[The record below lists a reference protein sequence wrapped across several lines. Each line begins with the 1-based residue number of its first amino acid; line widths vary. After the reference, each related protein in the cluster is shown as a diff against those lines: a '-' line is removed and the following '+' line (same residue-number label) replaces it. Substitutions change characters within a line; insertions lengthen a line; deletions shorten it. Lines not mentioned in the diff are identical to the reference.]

1 MQDPQCISPLLD
13 GFTMGSPMSSRSG
26 IECCPAIQETTEE
39 KYIVK
44 IISVPAT
51 QRQLDAMLL
60 AGAYKDPADAMD
72 YFREMGEGIMKE
84 AELLR
89 ELSKLDG
96 FLSYD
101 GWQMVPITRK
111 RLGYYVYLLSPYRR
125 SLEKYIRQHPVTHLE
140 ALNLSLDLCSALSAC
155 RQAGSL
161 YVDLKPGN
169 IFVSEKKEYQIG
181 DLGFLSLDSLR
192 YSTIPDRCRS
202 VYTPPE
208 LFDPMNPVNLTVD
221 TYAVGMILYQLYND
235 GTLPFRDKAPEEAL
249 PSPLNADYE
258 LAEIIMKAIHP
269 DPAQRWEDPKDL
281 GQALVSYM
289 QRNVVNDV
297 PITPYTPL
305 EQTQPQEQA
314 DADAPAES
322 AEPAAGDAAGAEAA
336 VSSEEP
342 VSGEE
347 PPAPEEPEVP
357 ADEEAVPADAQPDDP
372 APSGEAPGEPAEDA
386 AEEAEEALTSPP
398 EQEQDDTAPSEQDA
412 EELLPHEMS
421 DELSRIMAKADDLI
435 SHEPPEGVVL
445 PQIPD
450 PPDPFA
456 FAREDAEDPD
466 DSDVPKEPLMEE
478 PEEPAAVPG
487 KKGGSF
493 ASQKGKRRAKKLIA
507 TLALLLTLS
516 AAGFGSYWFYQNMYL
531 QTVRA
536 IDIDGTRES
545 LTVTIDSNIK
555 DSLLRVICSDKS
567 GNAVSQSVVNGQAT
581 FTGLTPDTLYTVRL
595 EIDGFHSLVGQTS
608 DNFTTD
614 TTTTITTLTPTAG
627 ETDGSVILSFTV
639 EGTVPEEW
647 TLSYMAPGEEEQVL
661 TFTGNTVSIT
671 DLTVGKLYTFVL
683 DAGDNLSVSGETT
696 LEYMASRLIQAQN
709 VQLSSDSSDTVT
721 VHWTAPGDTVVD
733 SWQVRCYSENGYD
746 QSQTVAQAQ
755 AQFTGIDPA
764 AAYTLEITAEGMT
777 QPARASLT
785 ANPIRVSGFQTE
797 ESASQLT
804 LRWDYTGT
812 APAEGWLLMYSID
825 GSSVPNVLKCTDASA
840 AISPRVP
847 GAKYRFTLQSADG
860 STVLNNSYTYQC
872 PQAPDLD
879 EHNLTAGKISGKLL
893 PTPDKTGWRM
903 DSLEGDAYTDQF
915 APGQSISLVLHADAE
930 FYLPGYEMEILY
942 VLRDSYGNVRLDL
955 LGQEKTYWSKFWSP
969 GDSHY
974 GELTLPQVPQ
984 SPGSYTLSL
993 YFDGAFV
1000 GEFPFTVTE

>member
-1 MQDPQCISPLLD
+1 MLQDPQRISPLLD

-26 IECCPAIQETTEE
+26 VQCCPAIKDHTEE

-51 QRQLDAMLL
+51 QSQLDAMLL

-72 YFREMGEGIMKE
+72 YFHEMGEGIMKE
-84 AELLR
+84 AQLLQ

-101 GWQMVPITRK
+101 SWQMVPITRK
-111 RLGYYVYLLSPYRR
+111 RLGYYVYLLGSYRR
-125 SLEKYIRQHPVTHLE
+125 SLEKHIRQHPITHLE
-140 ALNLSLDLCSALSAC
+140 AVNLSLDLCSALSLC

-192 YSTIPDRCRS
+192 YSTIPDRYRS

-235 GTLPFRDKAPEEAL
+235 GNLPFRDKAPDEPL
-249 PSPLNADYE
+249 PTPLNADYE

-269 DPAQRWEDPKDL
+269 DPSMRWEDPKDM

-305 EQTQPQEQA
+305 EQPEQPESGDTPADDATQQEAPAVEEAPIPASEEEGQPEPPES
-314 DADAPAES
+314 ADAPAD
-322 AEPAAGDAAGAEAA
+322 EP
-336 VSSEEP
+336 
-342 VSGEE
+342 
-347 PPAPEEPEVP
+347 
-357 ADEEAVPADAQPDDP
+357 
-372 APSGEAPGEPAEDA
+372 EDA
-386 AEEAEEALTSPP
+386 AEPTADEAEDDLEEAPSAEP
-398 EQEQDDTAPSEQDA
+398 EDSQPEDDTVPGDEDA

-435 SHEPPEGVVL
+435 SHETPEGVVL

-456 FAREDAEDPD
+456 FAKEDEEPD
-466 DSDVPKEPLMEE
+466 EADVPKEPLMEE
-478 PEEPAAVPG
+478 PEEPAANAP

-555 DSLLRVICSDKS
+555 DSLLRVICSDKN

-581 FTGLTPDTLYTVRL
+581 FTGLTPDTLYTIRL
-595 EIDGFHSLVGQTS
+595 EIEGFHSLVGQTS

-614 TTTTITTLTPTAG
+614 TTTTIVTLTPTAG
-627 ETDGSVILSFTV
+627 ETDGSVILNFTA
-639 EGTVPEEW
+639 EGTLPEEW
-647 TLSYMAPGEEEQVL
+647 TLSYMAEGEEEKVV
-661 TFTGNTVSIT
+661 TFTGTSVSIT
-671 DLTVGKLYTFVL
+671 DLTVGKMYTFVL
-683 DAGDNLSVSGETT
+683 DAGDNLSVSGATK
-696 LEYMASRLIQAQN
+696 LEYMAPRLIRAQD
-709 VQLSSDSSDTVT
+709 VHLSSDSSDTINIYWRT
-721 VHWTAPGDTVVD
+721 PGDTVVD

-746 QSQTVAQAQ
+746 QQLTVTETT
-755 AQFTGIDPA
+755 AQFTGLDSSS
-764 AAYTLEITAEGMT
+764 AYTVEITASGMT
-777 QPARASLT
+777 QPARESIS
-785 ANPIRVSGFQTE
+785 ANPIRVNEFQME
-797 ESASQLT
+797 DGQSDLKLT
-804 LRWDYTGT
+804 WDYTGT
-812 APAEGWLLMYSID
+812 APADGWLLMYSID
-825 GSSVPNVLKCTDASA
+825 GSTVPNVIKCGDASA
-840 AISPRVP
+840 VISPKIP
-847 GAKYRFTLQSADG
+847 GAKYQFTLQSADG
-860 STVLNNSYTYQC
+860 TTVLNSAYTYVC
-872 PQAPDLD
+872 PQAQDLN
-879 EHNLTAGKISGKLL
+879 ENKLTADKISGKLL
-893 PTPDKTGWRM
+893 PTPEQSAWRM
-903 DSLEGDAYTDQF
+903 HTLEDDAYTDQF
-915 APGQSISLVLHADAE
+915 AAGQSISLVLHADAE
-930 FYLPGYEMEILY
+930 FYLPGYDLDILY
-942 VLRDSYGNVRLDL
+942 VLRDGYGNVLTDL
-955 LGQEKTYWSKFWSP
+955 LGQEHTYWNNFWSA

-974 GELTLPQVPQ
+974 GELTLPKLPDA
-984 SPGSYTLSL
+984 PGSYTLSL
-993 YFDGAFV
+993 YFNGSFV
-1000 GEFPFTVTE
+1000 GEFPFTITQ